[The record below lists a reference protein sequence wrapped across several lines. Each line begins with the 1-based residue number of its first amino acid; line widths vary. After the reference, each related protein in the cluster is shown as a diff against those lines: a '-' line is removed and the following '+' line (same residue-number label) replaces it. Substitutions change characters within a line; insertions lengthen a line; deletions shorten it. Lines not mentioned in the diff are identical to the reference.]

1 VAAREQLIRLA
12 VFGQPV
18 ARSLSPRIHAR
29 FAEQFGL
36 PVEYT
41 AIEATPESFENRV
54 RQLADAGGRGCNV
67 TVPFKRRAWQLAARR
82 SEAANRAEAANTLS
96 FEASGWRA
104 ENTDGGGL
112 VAALEG
118 HEGFPLPGQRVALLG
133 AGGAAAGV
141 LAALLDRRPG
151 RVTIANRTL
160 ERAFVLADRHAG
172 LGAVDS
178 CTPAELPGKGPFDLV
193 VNATSLGHDGS
204 APALPPGLFAENALC
219 YDMNYGA
226 AAKPLAARCSQIG
239 VRYAD
244 GLSMLVGQAAL
255 SFEIW
260 TGKKPN
266 RGPVLEELRR
276 TAGE

>member
-41 AIEATPESFENRV
+41 AIETTPESFESRV
-54 RQLADAGGRGCNV
+54 RRLADAGGRGCNV
-67 TVPFKRRAWQLAARR
+67 TVPFKRQAWLLAAAR
-82 SEAANRAEAANTLS
+82 SAAANRAEAANTLS
-96 FEASGWRA
+96 FEAQGWRA
-104 ENTDGGGL
+104 DNTDGGGL
-112 VAALEG
+112 VDALER
-118 HEGFPLPGQRVALLG
+118 HEGLRLPGLRIALLG

-141 LAALLDRRPG
+141 LAALLDHSPAQ
-151 RVTIANRTL
+151 VMIANRTREKAL
-160 ERAFVLADRHAG
+160 ALADRHAD

-178 CTPAELPGKGPFDLV
+178 CTPAELSASGPFDLV
-193 VNATSLGHDGS
+193 VNATSQGHGGS
-204 APALPPGLFAENALC
+204 APDLAAGLFAGEALC

-226 AAKPLAARCSQIG
+226 AAKPLAARCGRIG

-255 SFEIW
+255 AFEIW
-260 TGKKPN
+260 TGKRPET
-266 RGPVLEELRR
+266 GPVLAELRR
-276 TAGE
+276 AAGE

>member
-1 VAAREQLIRLA
+1 MAAREPLIRLA

-29 FAEQFGL
+29 FAAQFGL
-36 PVEYT
+36 RVEYI
-41 AIEATPESFENRV
+41 AIEATPETFGARV

-67 TVPFKRRAWQLAARR
+67 TVPFKHRAWQLAARR
-82 SEAANRAEAANTLS
+82 SEASNRAEAANTLS
-96 FEASGWRA
+96 FEAEGWRA

-112 VAALEG
+112 VAALE
-118 HEGFPLPGQRVALLG
+118 EQERFPLRGRRIALLG

-141 LAALLDRRPG
+141 LAALLERRPQ

-160 ERAFVLADRHAG
+160 EKAIALAGRHAD
-172 LGAVDS
+172 LGTADS
-178 CTPAELPGKGPFDLV
+178 CMPADLVEKGPFDLV
-193 VNATSLGHDGS
+193 VNATSQGHGGS
-204 APALPPGLFAENALC
+204 APALPPEIFAAEALC

-226 AAKPLAARCSQIG
+226 ASGPLAAHCGRLG
-239 VRYAD
+239 VRFAD

-260 TGKKPN
+260 TGRTPET
-266 RGPVLEELRR
+266 GVVLADLRR
-276 TAGE
+276 AAGE